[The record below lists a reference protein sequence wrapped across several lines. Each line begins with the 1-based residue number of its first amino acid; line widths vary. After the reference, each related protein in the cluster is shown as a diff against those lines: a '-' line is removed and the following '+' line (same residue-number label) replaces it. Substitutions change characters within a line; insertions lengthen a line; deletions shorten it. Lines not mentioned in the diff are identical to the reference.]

1 MCWLWFRP
9 YTGAIMGKPVVAVI
23 FGSRSTEHD
32 VSIVTALASVVRP
45 LRATGD
51 YEVLP
56 VYVAKD
62 GRWYAGAP
70 LGDIELFSSGKIT
83 DWLRRHRPV
92 RLEVGDGLRLAWP
105 GLRPRTVAVDVVFPA
120 LHGTNGEDGAL
131 MGLLEMAGVPY
142 VGCGVAASA
151 IAMDKVLTKQVCQ
164 TQAIAVTPYVDFVKH
179 EYEADPDE
187 YVTRINRTL
196 HYPLF
201 VKPAHLGSS
210 IGITK
215 VNGPEELA
223 NAIEV
228 ALHYDDRALVEQAVT
243 DLTEVTLPVM
253 GNESPRPA
261 LLEQPL
267 VGSDDFFDFDTKYMH
282 GGKKGKSGIG
292 GGKPLTGGAKGEA
305 GAQGYSRLP
314 ADLEPTLYAKAEAT
328 GLAVYRALG
337 CSGIARVDML
347 IDNASGEVYCNEVN
361 PLPGSLY
368 QHNWNRAG
376 VSSVKLVAG
385 LVSLA
390 KERQASRSGMDM
402 VFNTNFL
409 KQF

>member
-1 MCWLWFRP
+1 MS
-9 YTGAIMGKPVVAVI
+9 KPVVAVI

-45 LRATGD
+45 LRAVGN
-51 YEVLP
+51 YEVMP
-56 VYVAKD
+56 VYIAKD
-62 GRWYAGAP
+62 GRWYADTA
-70 LGDIELFSSGKIT
+70 LGDIELFSSGSIT
-83 DWLRRHRPV
+83 DWLRHHRPV
-92 RLEVGDGLRLAWP
+92 RLEVGEGLRLVWP
-105 GLRPRTVAVDVVFPA
+105 GLRPRTVVVDVVFPA
-120 LHGTNGEDGAL
+120 LHGANGEDGAL

-164 TQAIAVTPYVDFVKH
+164 SQGIAVSPYVSFMKR
-179 EYEADPDE
+179 EYESDPDE

-196 HYPLF
+196 RYPLF

-215 VNGPEELA
+215 VGDPTELA

-243 DLTEVTLPVM
+243 DLTEVTLPIM
-253 GNESPRPA
+253 GNDSLRPA

-267 VGSDDFFDFDTKYMH
+267 VGGEDFFDFDTKYMH
-282 GGKKGKSGIG
+282 GGKKGKA
-292 GGKPLTGGAKGEA
+292 GKPAAGGAKGEA

-314 ADLEPTLYAKAEAT
+314 ADLEPALYAKAEAT

-347 IDNASGEVYCNEVN
+347 IDNGSGEVYCNEVN

-376 VSSVKLVAG
+376 VSGVKLVAE
-385 LVSLA
+385 LISLA
-390 KERQASRSGMDM
+390 HERQAGRSDMDM
-402 VFNTNFL
+402 VFTTNFL